1 MGRDDS
7 GNVVENSLIK
17 IPLEILSRCLP
28 PPPPLSSLDPPKR
41 LTTPARSR
49 CERRTLHSV
58 RPGADPQHLVL

>member
-28 PPPPLSSLDPPKR
+28 PPPPLSSLEPPQSDAPPR
-41 LTTPARSR
+41 TC
-49 CERRTLHSV
+49 CERRALHSV
-58 RPGADPQHLVL
+58 RPGAAPQHRVL